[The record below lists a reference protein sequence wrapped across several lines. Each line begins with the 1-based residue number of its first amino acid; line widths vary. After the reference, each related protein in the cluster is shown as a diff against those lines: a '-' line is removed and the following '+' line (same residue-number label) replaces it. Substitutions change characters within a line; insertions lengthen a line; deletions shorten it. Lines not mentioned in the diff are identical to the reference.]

1 MSGIGLLNAI
11 FIYISIVFASWFLVP
26 STVRGYLTTI
36 SGLILFALVMYNWFG
51 PVESPDLR
59 E

>member
-11 FIYISIVFASWFLVP
+11 FIYISIVFAAWFLVESP
-26 STVRGYLTTI
+26 LYEYLTSI